1 VSTDAPLSAP
11 PPPPARTP
19 GPLGGPRSIGLWI
32 LLSIVTL
39 GIANYVWVWRTQEE
53 VKRRC
58 GNGVGGWLGLVIY
71 FVIAPVTF
79 FLIPNEVQK
88 LYQSEGEE
96 SPVGTLMGLWFL
108 LPIIGWII
116 WFVKVQ
122 GALNDFWEARGAT
135 P

>member
-1 VSTDAPLSAP
+1 MSTDAPLNAP

-58 GNGVGGWLGLVIY
+58 GEGVGGWLGLVIY

-88 LYQSEGEE
+88 LYRSEGDE

-122 GALNDFWEARGAT
+122 GALNGFWEARGAT

>member
-122 GALNDFWEARGAT
+122 GALNNFWEARGAT